1 MANIS
6 IKNKKLPIPFI
17 ALAVY
22 LVALVA
28 IFIVSFKVIGVP
40 IAAVGAFVV
49 LEALLAALLAKI
61 PLWVH
66 GLVFIGEIVAG
77 AFFGKV
83 LFMVLMALIYAGA
96 VCMLFLF
103 TKDYE

>member
-1 MANIS
+1 MNS
-6 IKNKKLPIPFI
+6 QNKKLPIPFI

-40 IAAVGAFVV
+40 IAAVGVFVV

-66 GLVFIGEIVAG
+66 GLFFIGQIVAG